1 MARYKSRAKR
11 ASECAEGWHEV
22 ANKLRDADTQEDGQ
36 NALEGLDISELES
49 LKEEMESWRDNIEE
63 KFSQTQKY
71 EEVSEAAETLGNI
84 DLSEFE
90 GKEYD
95 GKDDFEDSHKADA
108 DMIDAA
114 AEELESVSFPGM
126 Y

>member
-11 ASECAEGWHEV
+11 AGECADAWRAV
-22 ANKLRDADTQEDGQ
+22 ADELRNAESKADGE
-36 NALEGLDISELES
+36 NAVSNLDLSEWES

-63 KFSQTQKY
+63 TFSQTQKY

-95 GKDDFEDSHKADA
+95 GKDDFEDSHEADA

>member
-1 MARYKSRAKR
+1 
-11 ASECAEGWHEV
+11 
-22 ANKLRDADTQEDGQ
+22 
-36 NALEGLDISELES
+36 
-49 LKEEMESWRDNIEE
+49 MESWRDNIEE